1 LRSTPARVVR
11 PSTGAGQLLPALA
24 LLQLAVTRPAPS
36 PRSTGAVAGVVQDGT
51 AGRGLSEVEITG
63 DDHLAART
71 DTLGAYRL
79 TGLTAG
85 PHQLRFVR
93 EGYDTLLL
101 GVLVGDSSVSRID
114 VELVP
119 RPVHLH
125 TIEVTA
131 AAPPLSQATGSDDAE
146 LGRTHLSDDWLAQRQ
161 AGDGDAL
168 RALAD
173 APGVQAGRE
182 GTGGLHAR
190 GGGDADN
197 LVLLDGI
204 PLYSAVHFG
213 GASSAINP
221 DLVAGAALHTGVSPA
236 RFGEHLAGVV
246 ELETREPGP
255 QPFEARGA
263 IGRFDARQGFSGYV
277 PALGTGVSLAARTTY
292 RSSLAAESYG
302 GESDAGSLDGSGYG
316 DLLGVVTGTAAGGRL
331 RVLSFLSRNRLAFPA
346 FGDQSSGYEYEAEDN
361 TPVHHNDIRWNSWSQ
376 GATWSRSGA
385 GVQLETAAWAAGSSA
400 DIAWGGAEGPER
412 LRSTLAEVG
421 ISARAAWPGAGGG
434 TSFGASLVR
443 PQTRYSVTGAGGLS
457 LYGAPLV
464 GSVYAERQ
472 WRPTRALFLSAGL
485 RAGTDFASWAGL
497 EPRVTAILEPVA
509 GTRLGVA
516 AGRSH
521 QVLQSATNDASPLGL
536 VLGAELPVAAGASG
550 LPVARADQL
559 EAFAGRRLAA
569 GLDLSLSAWL
579 RRSDGIVLGALS
591 TRDFFPGDSLV
602 VGQGETRGA
611 SGALELAHGRLSA
624 RGTVTVASNV
634 RTAGGISYDAG
645 YGHGTTLGL
654 DASYRM
660 LRNTRLL
667 LRFRGG
673 ADDPASVAEAGFEWQ
688 PGAQSGE
695 LAGTPVNLPGAVN
708 GQRLP
713 TYARLDLG
721 VRREW
726 HFLTTGVSLVN
737 ALDRPNVLGL
747 VATDQGGVRA
757 LRGLPRTLELEVGWR
772 F

>member
-1 LRSTPARVVR
+1 
-11 PSTGAGQLLPALA
+11 
-24 LLQLAVTRPAPS
+24 LLQLAVTRPA
-36 PRSTGAVAGVVQDGT
+36 RSTQPTGAVAGGVEDGT
-51 AGRGLSEVEITG
+51 AGRGLSGVEISD
-63 DDHLAART
+63 DDHLAALT

-79 TGLTAG
+79 AGLTAG
-85 PHQLRFVR
+85 PHRLRFVR
-93 EGYDTLLL
+93 LGYDTLVV
-101 GVLVGDSSVSRID
+101 GVLVADSSVSRVD

-119 RPVHLH
+119 HPVRLN

-131 AAPPLSQATGSDDAE
+131 AVPPLPQAASSDDAE
-146 LGRTHLSDDWLAQRQ
+146 LGRTRLGDDWLEQRQ
-161 AGDGDAL
+161 AGDGDLL

-173 APGVQAGRE
+173 APGVQAGPE
-182 GTGGLHAR
+182 GAGGLHVR

-213 GASSAINP
+213 GSGSAINP
-221 DLVAGAALHTGVSPA
+221 DLVAGAALHSGVSPA

-246 ELETREPGP
+246 ELETRDPGP
-255 QPFEARGA
+255 EPFAARGA
-263 IGRFDARQGFSGYV
+263 IGRFDARQGFSGYL

-292 RSSLAAESYG
+292 RSSIAAESYG
-302 GESDAGSLDGSGYG
+302 GESDAGPFEGSGYG
-316 DLLGVVTGTAAGGRL
+316 DLLGIATGTVGGGRL

-346 FGDQSSGYEYEAEDN
+346 LDDHTPRYESEGDND
-361 TPVHHNDIRWNSWSQ
+361 TPVYHNDIGWNSWSQ

-385 GVQLETAAWAAGSSA
+385 GVQVQTAAWAAGSSA

-434 TSFGASLVR
+434 TSIGASLVR
-443 PQTRYSVTGAGGLS
+443 PETRYSVTGAGGLS
-457 LYGAPLV
+457 LYAAPLV

-472 WRPTRALFLSAGL
+472 LRPVRALLLSAGL
-485 RAGTDFASWAGL
+485 RGGTDFATWAGL
-497 EPRVTAILEPVA
+497 EPRVTAVLEPDA
-509 GTRLGVA
+509 GTRIGVA

-536 VLGAELPVAAGASG
+536 VLGAELPVASGASG

-569 GLDLSLSAWL
+569 GLDLSFFAYL
-579 RRSDGIVLGALS
+579 RRSHDVVLGALS

-602 VGQGETRGA
+602 VGEGEARGV
-611 SGALELAHGRLSA
+611 SGALELARGRLNA
-624 RGTVTVASNV
+624 RGSVTVAGNV
-634 RTAGGISYDAG
+634 RTAGAVRYDAA

-654 DASYRM
+654 DASYR
-660 LRNTRLL
+660 LQNHTRLL

-673 ADDPASVAEAGFEWQ
+673 ADAPASVAEAGFEWQ
-688 PGAQSGE
+688 AGE
-695 LAGTPVNLPGAVN
+695 LAGTPVILPGSVN
-708 GQRLP
+708 AERLP
-713 TYARLDLG
+713 AYARLDLG
-721 VRREW
+721 LRREW
-726 HFLTTGVSLVN
+726 HFLTAGVSLVN

-747 VATDQGGVRA
+747 VATDRGDVRA